1 MRHAAFFRGIN
12 VGKAKRVAMADLKK
26 VMEGLGYTNVKTL
39 LNSGNVVFDVSPRS
53 SKDHGGR
60 IRKAVGSELGVDCR
74 VVVLSSDELEEIVAD
89 NPLPKVTDNF
99 SRFLVAILAD
109 PRDRALIEPLARKR
123 WAPEAMGLTKRA
135 AYLWCANG
143 ILESPVATALGKTLR
158 DGVTSRNWATFL
170 KVVEAAKS

>member
-12 VGKAKRVAMADLKK
+12 VGKAKRIAMADLKR
-26 VMEGLGYTNVKTL
+26 VMESLGYTNVKTL

-53 SKDHGGR
+53 SKDHGER
-60 IRKAVGSELGVDCR
+60 IRKAIASELGVDCR
-74 VVVLSSDELEEIVAD
+74 VIVLSSDELEEIVAD
-89 NPLPKVTDNF
+89 NPLHKVADNF
-99 SRFLVAILAD
+99 SRFMVAVLAD
-109 PRDRALIEPLARKR
+109 PNDRKLIESLARKR

-135 AYLWCANG
+135 AYLWCPDG
-143 ILESPVATALGKTLR
+143 ILESPVATALGKALR